1 MKQITPKGKRKKI
14 SIRALFDWIMGSI
27 YFAVGIFLVFAEQFG
42 VKLQFPPP
50 EFAIAFGVIAALYG
64 LFRCYRGYVSF
75 YLEEE

>member
-1 MKQITPKGKRKKI
+1 MKQTSRQRKKI
-14 SIRALFDWIMGSI
+14 SIRALFDWMMGGI

-42 VKLQFPPP
+42 IKLQFPPP
-50 EFAIAFGVIAALYG
+50 EFAIAFGIIAALYG